1 LFYLPKRIISVNW
14 IRFGALHVFLPC
26 PRERFG
32 ILFER
37 PLTTLIERLL
47 PSVFVLAHI
56 EHSMPRFLDCQ
67 VFQQPSGPD
76 MEIRICVRLSFS
88 KLVGSQHYEP
98 LHINAKEEAQIQ

>member
-1 LFYLPKRIISVNW
+1 
-14 IRFGALHVFLPC
+14 
-26 PRERFG
+26 
-32 ILFER
+32 
-37 PLTTLIERLL
+37 
-47 PSVFVLAHI
+47 
-56 EHSMPRFLDCQ
+56 MPRFLDCQ